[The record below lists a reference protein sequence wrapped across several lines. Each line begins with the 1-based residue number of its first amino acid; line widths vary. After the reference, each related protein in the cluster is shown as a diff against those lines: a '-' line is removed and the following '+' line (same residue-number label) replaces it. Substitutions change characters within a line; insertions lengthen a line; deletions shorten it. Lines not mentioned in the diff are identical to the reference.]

1 MLNKLWPIFI
11 IISISYAIY
20 TGNVDNVNNSIFDSC
35 KETVELTITF
45 LGTMTLWSGIMEII
59 KNTTLINKLNK
70 LLKPVMKIL
79 FPNIRKEDKEYKEIS
94 MNIISNILGLG
105 NASTPLGIEAMKSMQ
120 SKNSKKE
127 ELTDEMMMFIV
138 LNTASIQI
146 IPTTI
151 LAIRSSLGSKSPNQI
166 IIPVWIVTIIAAFA
180 GILMTKILLK
190 FGKRGK

>member
-11 IISISYAIY
+11 IISISYAIC
-20 TGNVDNVNNSIFDSC
+20 TGNIDDVNNSIFDSC
-35 KETVELTITF
+35 KEAVDLTITF
-45 LGTMTLWSGIMEII
+45 IGTMALWSGIMEII
-59 KNTTLINKLNK
+59 KNTTLINKLNN
-70 LLKPVMKIL
+70 LLSPIMRIL
-79 FPNIRKEDKEYKEIS
+79 FPKIRKEDKEYKEIS

-105 NASTPLGIEAMKSMQ
+105 NASTPLGIKAMKSMQ
-120 SKNSKKE
+120 EKNQKKD

-138 LNTASIQI
+138 LNTASIQL

-151 LAIRSSLGSKSPNQI
+151 LAIRSSLGSESPNQI

>member
-11 IISISYAIY
+11 IISISYAIF
-20 TGNVDNVNNSIFDSC
+20 TGNIDSVNDSIFNSC
-35 KETVELTITF
+35 KEAVDLTITF

-59 KNTTLINKLNK
+59 KNTTLINKLNY

-79 FPNIRKEDKEYKEIS
+79 FPKIKKEDKEYKEIS

-105 NASTPLGIEAMKSMQ
+105 NASTPLGIKAMKSMQ
-120 SKNSKKE
+120 DKNLKKDE
-127 ELTDEMMMFIV
+127 ITNEMMMFIV

-151 LAIRSSLGSKSPNQI
+151 LAIRSSLGSENPNLI

-180 GILMTKILLK
+180 GILMTKILIK
-190 FGKRGK
+190 FEKRGK

>member
-11 IISISYAIY
+11 IISISYAIC

-35 KETVELTITF
+35 KEAVDLTITF
-45 LGTMTLWSGIMEII
+45 IGTMALWSGIMEII
-59 KNTTLINKLNK
+59 KNTTLINKLNY

-79 FPNIRKEDKEYKEIS
+79 FPKIKNEDKEYKEIS

-105 NASTPLGIEAMKSMQ
+105 NASTPLGIKAMRSMQ
-120 SKNSKKE
+120 DKNIRKD

-151 LAIRSSLGSKSPNQI
+151 LAIRSSLGSENPNQI
-166 IIPVWIVTIIAAFA
+166 IIPVWIVTIVAAFA
-180 GILMTKILLK
+180 GILMTKILLR
-190 FGKRGK
+190 FGKR